1 MLCFRCEHRARFLDA
16 VAKGEHPPRP
26 RFECGEVSSSKCG
39 CYMFLPCLPVLVVKD
54 NNDPRGAFDMPMIA
68 ARVHA
73 VRVME
78 REEVKLVAIHEKNG
92 ELAVSWK
99 SKQE

>member
-16 VAKGEHPPRP
+16 VSKGEHPPRP
-26 RFECGEVSSSKCG
+26 RYECGDVLSSKYG
-39 CYMFLPCLPVLVVKD
+39 CYMFLPCLPVLVAKD
-54 NNDPRGAFDMPMIA
+54 SDDPRGAFDMPMIA

-78 REEVKLVAIHEKNG
+78 REEVKLEIMCKNEEG
-92 ELAVSWK
+92 FAMRWE